1 MKNKSSKQVIKSIRL
16 PDKIWHYLKKNADKN
31 YRSLNSQLLK
41 IIEDWL
47 VDHDFIENNGWV
59 NSKINGKMRLEG
71 KDYIVKDGDVLNF
84 RFNT

>member
-1 MKNKSSKQVIKSIRL
+1 MGKKSSKQVIKSIRL

-47 VDHDFIENNGWV
+47 VDHDFINDNERTK
-59 NSKINGKMRLEG
+59 S
-71 KDYIVKDGDVLNF
+71 D
-84 RFNT
+84 